1 MLILVENKIIYMET
15 NTYTI
20 EKDVRD
26 LLKTETAELY
36 LSEAEKRLEYEVKA
50 LNQTTGRAYQL
61 LSALLVILTGFGW
74 TLSKGQDLML
84 TVLSIISML
93 ACTSCIIILT
103 MNLFSVHTVWSNG
116 RSPKE
121 MDINNFIRYY
131 NEEKLNEKQYINCL
145 ADELEAIEMKMALNQ
160 RNSEKRAKSFQLC
173 LHIIVATIIICCV
186 ILIINSLI

>member
-1 MLILVENKIIYMET
+1 MET

-84 TVLSIISML
+84 TILSIISML
-93 ACTSCIIILT
+93 ACTS
-103 MNLFSVHTVWSNG
+103 
-116 RSPKE
+116 
-121 MDINNFIRYY
+121 
-131 NEEKLNEKQYINCL
+131 
-145 ADELEAIEMKMALNQ
+145 
-160 RNSEKRAKSFQLC
+160 
-173 LHIIVATIIICCV
+173 
-186 ILIINSLI
+186 